1 MAEKRKFWH
10 WAVLAAL
17 SLIWGSSYILMKKGL
32 QSFTPYQIGSL
43 RVLITAVCL
52 LPVALR
58 NFHRL
63 NRNNIISVLIIGYA
77 GNAIPAFL
85 YPAAQTHISSSL
97 TGMLNTLSP
106 VFTLLIGIMI
116 YKRKAINSQIAGV
129 FLGLTGAAGLLYSGT
144 FSINWFGLFVV
155 AATMLNGF
163 SNNEVSMTEGL
174 NGIRITALAFFLSL
188 PIALAY
194 LPFSHISAAL
204 HSENALRNLGFITIL
219 SVVGSAIAQGLY
231 YMLIRDTSP
240 VFASVVT
247 YFIPVV
253 STMWGVLDGEA
264 LSASMA
270 SVIFILAGVFFIN
283 RPDLF
288 LRKKKTEV
296 PVNVP

>member
-43 RVLITAVCL
+43 RILITAVCL
-52 LPVALR
+52 LPVAIK
-58 NFHRL
+58 NFNRL

-106 VFTLLIGIMI
+106 VFTLLIGILI
-116 YKRKAINSQIAGV
+116 YRRQAIKSQIAGV
-129 FLGLTGAAGLLYSGT
+129 FLGLTGAAGLLYSGS

-155 AATMLNGF
+155 AATILNGF
-163 SNNEVSMTEGL
+163 SNNEVSRTEGL
-174 NGIRITALAFFLSL
+174 NGIRITALAFLLSL
-188 PIALAY
+188 PLAIAY
-194 LPFSHISAAL
+194 LPFSHIGTAL
-204 HSENALRNLGFITIL
+204 QQENSIRNLGFITIL
-219 SVVGSAIAQGLY
+219 SVIGSAVAQGLY

-253 STMWGVLDGEA
+253 STMWGLLDGEA

-288 LRKKKTEV
+288 LMKRKTEV
-296 PVNVP
+296 PLNVP